1 MTTHVTIL
9 EQYDHMK
16 VNVSKVSEAKEG
28 KHGNDSTT
36 SNCATGKLQLVI
48 SFLFFSFLAGGSK
61 LIVFSVQPKCLI
73 WKVRASRICHKT

>member
-16 VNVSKVSEAKEG
+16 VNFGKISEAKEG

-36 SNCATGKLQLVI
+36 SNCARGKLQLFI
-48 SFLFFSFLAGGSK
+48 SFHFFSFLAG
-61 LIVFSVQPKCLI
+61 VQN
-73 WKVRASRICHKT
+73 